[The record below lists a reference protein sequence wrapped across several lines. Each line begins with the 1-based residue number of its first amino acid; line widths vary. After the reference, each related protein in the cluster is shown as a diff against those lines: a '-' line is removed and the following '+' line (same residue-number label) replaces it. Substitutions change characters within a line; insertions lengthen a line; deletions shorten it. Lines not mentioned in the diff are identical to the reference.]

1 MTGDARTA
9 EAVTREI
16 RACFNRLR
24 ALADTLHGDLAI
36 TAAMRAVMEALHD
49 GGEQTVPA
57 IARAKSVSR
66 QHIQVLTNGLIDAGL
81 VKSRPNPTDK
91 RSPLVAL
98 TAKGKRTFTT
108 MRRREKA
115 VLDDLARALG
125 ASDLEATLATL
136 KVLHAH
142 LDDQLEKGT
151 TDD

>member
-1 MTGDARTA
+1 LTADVGKA

-24 ALADTLHGDLAI
+24 ALGDALHGDLGV

-49 GGEQTVPA
+49 GGEQTVSG

-66 QHIQVLTNGLIDAGL
+66 QHIQVLTNGLIDVGL
-81 VKSRPNPTDK
+81 VKTRANPADK

-98 TAKGKRTFTT
+98 TAKGKRTFAT

-115 VLDDLARALG
+115 VLDDLSHALG
-125 ASDLEATLATL
+125 ANDVEATMKTL
-136 KVLHAH
+136 KDLHAY
-142 LDDQLEKGT
+142 LDNQLEKGT
-151 TDD
+151 SDD